1 MTARILV
8 VDDEKSFV
16 ETLANRLTKRKFSV
30 SKAFS
35 GSEAIQKL
43 DEDPKIDVVLLD
55 VKMPGM
61 DGIETLRQIKTKYPL
76 IEVIMVTGQVAAE
89 TAIEGIKLGALDYLM
104 KPYDM
109 EILRSKL
116 REAASRKRKHEKK
129 MTEARALKTGFRN
142 GS

>member
-8 VDDEKSFV
+8 VDDEKTFV
-16 ETLANRLTKRKFSV
+16 ERLANRLAKREFSV

-43 DEDPKIDVVLLD
+43 DEDPQIDVVLLD

-61 DGIETLRQIKTKYPL
+61 DGIETLKQMKAKYPL
-76 IEVIMVTGQVAAE
+76 VEVIMLTGHVAAE

-109 EILRSKL
+109 EILLRKL
-116 REAASRKRKHEKK
+116 REAASRKRKHEERVRKL
-129 MTEARALKTGFRN
+129 AL
-142 GS
+142 